1 MKRDSFWFPFEPN
14 RWLSN
19 EKLALVSLEAR
30 GLWIHLL
37 CLMYKANAEGKL
49 LIGGNIP
56 TTEQLNRMVGDD
68 CGVALKEL
76 QVARVYELKEG
87 AIYHEGVAQQLQ
99 KMNDRLDGYRRRDES
114 KMSHRSSIDQP
125 SIVNGLGYNNNNN
138 NNKNIKKERAQ
149 QVRPALADWLAYAKS
164 IGWMGK
170 DVQGAFDHYEANGW
184 RVGGKAPVKNWQAA
198 ARNCFRRNQTTQK
211 GTTQMQPKPQIKS
224 SCESAPL
231 YRVMGFKSYR
241 DWSLAGCPS

>member
-1 MKRDSFWFPFEPN
+1 MNRDSFWFPFEPN

-68 CGVALKEL
+68 CGIALKEL
-76 QVARVYELKEG
+76 QVARVYELKDG
-87 AIYHEGVAQQLQ
+87 AIYHEGVALQLQ
-99 KMNDRLDGYRRRDES
+99 KMNDRLAGYRRRDES
-114 KMSHRSSIDQP
+114 KMSHRSSIDRS
-125 SIVNGLGYNNNNN
+125 SIVNGLGYNNNKS
-138 NNKNIKKERAQ
+138 NNKTLRENGAHS
-149 QVRPALADWLAYAKS
+149 RPALADWLAYAKS
-164 IGWMGK
+164 IGWQGK

-184 RVGGKAPVKNWQAA
+184 KVGGRAPVKNWQAA
-198 ARNCFRRNQTTQK
+198 ARNCFRRNQGTQPK
-211 GTTQMQPKPQIKS
+211 GTAQMQLKPQIKS

-231 YRVMGFKSYR
+231 YRVMGFSSYA
-241 DWSLAGCPS
+241 DWQKAGFPS